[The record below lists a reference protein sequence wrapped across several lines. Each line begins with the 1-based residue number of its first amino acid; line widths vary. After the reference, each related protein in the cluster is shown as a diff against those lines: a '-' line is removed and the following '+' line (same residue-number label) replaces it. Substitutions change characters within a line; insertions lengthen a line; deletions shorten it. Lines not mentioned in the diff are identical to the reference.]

1 MSNETHFRKL
11 EHMYHR
17 APCNAH
23 YAPQISISEGKTE
36 LIIPIKPEFFHAAGA
51 THGAVY
57 FKAMDDS
64 AFFAVSSL
72 VEDVFVLTST
82 FNVYLI
88 RPINS
93 GSMRAVGRV
102 VSQTRT
108 QFVAESIV
116 CNDDNKEI
124 ARGSGVFVKSKLPL
138 SEDLGYR

>member
-11 EHMYHR
+11 EHMYHN
-17 APCNAH
+17 APCNVH
-23 YAPQISISEGKTE
+23 YAPQMSISEGKTE

-93 GSMRAVGRV
+93 GHMRAVGQV

-116 CNDDNKEI
+116 YNDDNKEI
-124 ARGSGVFVKSKLPL
+124 ARGSGVFMKSKLPL

>member
-1 MSNETHFRKL
+1 MTNEAHFRKL
-11 EHMYHR
+11 ENMYHN
-17 APCNAH
+17 ALCNA
-23 YAPQISISEGKTE
+23 YYEPKMSISEGETE
-36 LIIPIKPEFFHAAGA
+36 VIIPIKPEFFHAAGA
-51 THGAVY
+51 THGSVY

-82 FNVYLI
+82 FNIYLT

-93 GSMRAVGRV
+93 GNMRAAGKV

-108 QFVAESIV
+108 QFIAESV
-116 CNDDNKEI
+116 VYNDEDKEI
-124 ARGSGVFVKSKLPL
+124 ARGSGIFVKSKFPL